1 MKVSICDDEPLI
13 LDEILCNLQRIAQ
26 ELNLNFSIA
35 LYRDGREFLESY
47 KKNPDIDIIFM
58 DILLGNEN
66 GYQIAS
72 KIREDNQKVKIIFLT
87 SVTKYALKGYDIGI
101 SRYLVKPVSF
111 DQLKAAVSKTIKEIS
126 DYNEEYI
133 IEKNDDGIYKIF
145 LSEILYIETYGRNTL
160 IHTKEKRI
168 ISYITMK
175 EHLSR
180 LNSKFLRCHAGII
193 VNIEYVVEL
202 KKSSLILQYG
212 NEVPMSKSRKNQ
224 VKEAL
229 LSYFDSI
236 LINR

>member
-1 MKVSICDDEPLI
+1 MRVSICDDEPLFS
-13 LDEILCNLQRIAQ
+13 DEILCNLQRIAQ
-26 ELNLNFSIA
+26 ELNLDFSVA
-35 LYRDGREFLESY
+35 QYRNGREFLESY

-72 KIREDNQKVKIIFLT
+72 KIREDNKKVKIIFLT
-87 SVTKYALKGYDIGI
+87 SVTKYAIKGYDIGI
-101 SRYLVKPVSF
+101 SRYLVKPISF
-111 DQLKAAVSKTIKEIS
+111 EQLKTAVSKTIKEIS
-126 DYNEEYI
+126 DSKEEYI

-145 LSEILYIETYGRNTL
+145 LSDILYIETYGRNTL

-168 ISYITMK
+168 ISYLTMK

-193 VNIEYVVEL
+193 VNVEYVVEL
-202 KKSSLILQYG
+202 KRNSLILQYG
-212 NEVPMSKSRKNQ
+212 DEVPMSKSRKNQ
-224 VKEAL
+224 VKESL
-229 LSYFDSI
+229 LKYFDSI